1 MPGSRA
7 NASTRRATGSM
18 TALVTWSA
26 EAGDLQARG
35 DRPHLLLGELLGR
48 PERVVDGRD
57 DQVLEHVDVLGIDG
71 RRVDR
76 EPDELLLPGH
86 GRLDDPAARGA
97 LDGGRLELGLDAR
110 HVLLH

>member
-35 DRPHLLLGELLGR
+35 DLPHLLLAELLGR
-48 PERVVDGRD
+48 PERVVDGRAEH
-57 DQVLEHVDVLGIDG
+57 VLEPVGRVGIDG
-71 RRVDR
+71 GGIDG
-76 EPDELLLPGH
+76 EPGELLLPGH
-86 GRLDDPAARGA
+86 GRLENLQPRGA
-97 LDGGRLELGLDAR
+97 LAGG
-110 HVLLH
+110 